1 MSVCACN
8 VKFSNCLWIKFPNYV
23 SKACW
28 WLIMGSADNAPF
40 ITQLWKLL
48 VTNSMVERS
57 CTTFYIHY
65 IVDQHLIAFYVWLK
79 ISLITNEHTPRR
91 VAARTHTPNIW
102 DTWTNLLRSPFLAA
116 DFTCFLADSAKT
128 SCQRQTGMSTPDSS
142 NYCFVFKKQW
152 LTWAGCSK
160 MKIQNFKYWQ
170 KIRIVSVA
178 GTEQGTG
185 RSDGTKRLSICIH
198 EKSTL
203 FLFYFN

>member
-116 DFTCFLADSAKT
+116 DFTCFLADSAV
-128 SCQRQTGMSTPDSS
+128 RAVRGRRVWARLTPPITAS
-142 NYCFVFKKQW
+142 
-152 LTWAGCSK
+152 CSK
-160 MKIQNFKYWQ
+160 SSDWLGQAVQRWKFKVLN
-170 KIRIVSVA
+170 I
-178 GTEQGTG
+178 G
-185 RSDGTKRLSICIH
+185 RK
-198 EKSTL
+198 
-203 FLFYFN
+203 